1 MMRKAFSTFV
11 SFVTIL
17 WSVGAGALAFPVTAQ
32 AATLAA
38 GDLVKASG
46 PAVYY
51 YHTDGKRYVFP
62 NEKTFFSWFNDFS
75 SVVTITDAEL
85 AAIQIGGN
93 ATLRPGA
100 KLVKIT
106 TDPKTYAVTKCGTLH
121 WIESEAIAK
130 ALWGDA
136 WATRVVD
143 VPDSFF
149 VNYDIGAS
157 VSSNVHP
164 NGQLVTYSG
173 DSNRYVIWDG
183 LKRMIADDAA
193 FNANNWNMINAVE
206 TAVTYSDGA
215 NVTGAEPA
223 NFWNVACPGTQ
234 AVSGD
239 VTVSL
244 ASDTPAGATVPNN
257 AMGVPLVKVIVQAG
271 NADALLSGLHFHRV
285 GVGSTSDFANVY
297 LYDAEG
303 NRLTTGRSVNSTS
316 NKVEFNSLNQTVA
329 ANTMKA
335 YYVFADFSTPAT
347 TGGNH
352 AFELMDAAS
361 VVLSGSGT
369 VAGSFPFVVTSS

>member
-136 WATRVVD
+136 WAIRVVD

-157 VSSNVHP
+157 VSFNVHP
-164 NGQLVTYSG
+164 NG
-173 DSNRYVIWDG
+173 
-183 LKRMIADDAA
+183 
-193 FNANNWNMINAVE
+193 
-206 TAVTYSDGA
+206 
-215 NVTGAEPA
+215 
-223 NFWNVACPGTQ
+223 
-234 AVSGD
+234 
-239 VTVSL
+239 
-244 ASDTPAGATVPNN
+244 
-257 AMGVPLVKVIVQAG
+257 
-271 NADALLSGLHFHRV
+271 
-285 GVGSTSDFANVY
+285 
-297 LYDAEG
+297 
-303 NRLTTGRSVNSTS
+303 
-316 NKVEFNSLNQTVA
+316 
-329 ANTMKA
+329 
-335 YYVFADFSTPAT
+335 
-347 TGGNH
+347 
-352 AFELMDAAS
+352 
-361 VVLSGSGT
+361 
-369 VAGSFPFVVTSS
+369 